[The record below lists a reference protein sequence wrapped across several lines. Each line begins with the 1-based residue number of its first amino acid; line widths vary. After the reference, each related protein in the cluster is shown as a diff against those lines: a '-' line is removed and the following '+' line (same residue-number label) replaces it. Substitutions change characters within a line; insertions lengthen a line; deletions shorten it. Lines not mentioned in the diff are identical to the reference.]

1 VTDSGLKVAILG
13 KSATNGYTKVAKE
26 PYVASRVIMSGFGQN
41 SHFSANSLTSG
52 FSKKPFLQNR
62 CEDLISTLLQCQNLP
77 ASEIKCQNLLGNQI
91 RILFCK
97 VATI

>member
-26 PYVASRVIMSGFGQN
+26 PYVASHVIMSGFGQN

-52 FSKKPFLQNR
+52 FSKKPF
-62 CEDLISTLLQCQNLP
+62 
-77 ASEIKCQNLLGNQI
+77 
-91 RILFCK
+91 
-97 VATI
+97 